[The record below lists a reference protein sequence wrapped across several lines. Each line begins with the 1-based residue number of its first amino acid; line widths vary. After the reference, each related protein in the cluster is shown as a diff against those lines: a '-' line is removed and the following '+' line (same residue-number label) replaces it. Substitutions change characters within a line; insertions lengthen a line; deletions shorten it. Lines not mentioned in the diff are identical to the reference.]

1 MTEMSSTQFFFAERM
16 EELLKALIADASILT
31 FRLFL
36 HPDENGGCRGEVDL
50 LFPSD
55 LQRLDDLLRAEF
67 DVDDGL
73 SQAVG
78 DVEEKGELA
87 LADYVFSLAAP
98 RADLREWLPF
108 AGRRCRLQVG
118 TVLQGACDVL
128 NASLGLSEGGAASP
142 KLVRKLARMNALLE
156 EAEEGYRILL
166 SQAGVRSR
174 EERRERAFPSVSDDA
189 DDRRISSE
197 EEQTLGL
204 SRNGGDESQPERPL
218 SASDRPDLASLRLF
232 FSAHASW
239 LETWERLASQ
249 RGISLARPPLAQ
261 QEETLRGL
269 ARLLEAA
276 EIDDFRSL
284 EEQFL
289 ALDEATL
296 GARLDSLRRTFGEK
310 LDAWKIDPYGL
321 VFLVFLDVHWD
332 TLKEKD
338 LDALGIK
345 AAMDKIRSEE

>member
-1 MTEMSSTQFFFAERM
+1 MAGISSAQFFFAERM
-16 EELLKALIADASILT
+16 EDLLKALIADASILT

-67 DVDDGL
+67 NVDNGL

-87 LADYVFSLAAP
+87 LADYVFSLASP
-98 RADLREWLPF
+98 RSDLREWLPF
-108 AGRRCRLQVG
+108 ADRRCRLQVG

-128 NASLGLSEGGAASP
+128 NASLGLSEGGASP

-166 SQAGVRSR
+166 SQAGARPQ
-174 EERRERAFPSVSDDA
+174 EERRGWAAAGASGDVDERI
-189 DDRRISSE
+189 ISSE

-204 SRNGGDESQPERPL
+204 SRKASGDESLPERSL

-232 FSAHASW
+232 FNAHASW
-239 LETWERLASQ
+239 LETWERLATE
-249 RGISLARPPLAQ
+249 RGIVLSRPPLAQ

-276 EIDDFRSL
+276 EIDNFRSL

-289 ALDEATL
+289 ALDESAL

-310 LDAWKIDPYGL
+310 LDTWKIDPYGL

-332 TLKEKD
+332 TLKGKD